1 MHEPSSLNRALPSL
15 LVVDDEQGMRDM
27 LLYELSEQGFDV
39 IAVAGGREAI
49 AAATRRRFDLVL
61 SDLKMPEMDGVEV
74 VRRLKALD
82 PDVEVIVG
90 TGNGCIESAVA
101 CMKHG
106 AFDYIQKP
114 YDMMELRTLLGRAAE
129 RCHDPSAAALCQASR
144 ALLASLS
151 TPELVSL
158 VGGLA
163 ARAMKADAVGLVVET
178 GGLGARESHRFEGF
192 AGPPEALID
201 FFARE
206 APACDDPVLVRAEVQ
221 GPWCELLAGQG
232 FGSALVYPLSLNG
245 RYLGSLS
252 LLRAPAAPRFA
263 LSDLNRGTLFASALA
278 LAVENGRL
286 HHVLSERM
294 SEVADPP
301 RSAAVREERKSQA
314 TELLGAIV
322 REIDTPVGAIT
333 AHLHLLRE
341 RSAAVTLAGDDAA
354 ADRLVA
360 DIATITD
367 EMLAATR
374 RIHDLVGQL
383 RGSTGESGS

>member
-1 MHEPSSLNRALPSL
+1 MHDQTTVNRTLPSL

-27 LLYELSEQGFDV
+27 LLYELSEQGFEV

-90 TGNGCIESAVA
+90 TGNGCIDTAVA

-114 YDMMELRTLLGRAAE
+114 YDMAELRALLDRAAE
-129 RCHDPSAAALCQASR
+129 RSHDPSAAALCQASR

-163 ARAMKADAVGLVVET
+163 ARAMKASAVGLVVEV
-178 GGLGARESHRFEGF
+178 GELGAREFHRFEGY
-192 AGPPEALID
+192 AGPPETLLD
-201 FFARE
+201 FFAHQ
-206 APACDDPVLVRAEVQ
+206 AAACTDPVLVRSEDR
-221 GPWCELLAGQG
+221 GPWCQVVAAQG

-252 LLRAPAAPRFA
+252 LLRAAGAARFA
-263 LSDLNRGTLFASALA
+263 ISDLQRGTLFASALA

-286 HHVLSERM
+286 HHVLAQRMTEVER
-294 SEVADPP
+294 APTP
-301 RSAAVREERKSQA
+301 ALREERKSQA
-314 TELLGAIV
+314 TEVLGAIV

-341 RSAAVTLAGDDAA
+341 RSEAVTLHGDDEA

-360 DIATITD
+360 DIAVITD

-374 RIHDLVGQL
+374 RIADLVGRL
-383 RGSTGESGS
+383 RALPELSS

>member
-1 MHEPSSLNRALPSL
+1 MHEQPNLTRALPSL

-49 AAATRRRFDLVL
+49 AAATGRRFDLVL

-90 TGNGCIESAVA
+90 TGNGCIETAVA

-114 YDMMELRTLLGRAAE
+114 YDMLELRALLDRAAE
-129 RCHDPSAAALCQASR
+129 RSHDPSAAALCQASR

-163 ARAMKADAVGLVVET
+163 GRAMKASAVGLVVAAAE
-178 GGLGARESHRFEGF
+178 GGVELHRFEGF
-192 AGPPEALID
+192 AGPPEALVALFGASD
-201 FFARE
+201 GEQPTLFRRE
-206 APACDDPVLVRAEVQ
+206 DM
-221 GPWCELLAGQG
+221 GPLRDALASQG

-252 LLRAPAAPRFA
+252 LLRAAAAPRFA
-263 LSDLNRGTLFASALA
+263 LSDLHRGTLFASALS

-286 HHVLSERM
+286 HHVLSRKM
-294 SEVADPP
+294 SEVERPP
-301 RSAAVREERKSQA
+301 ATLEVRKERQSQA

-333 AHLHLLRE
+333 ANLHLLRA
-341 RSAAVTLAGDDAA
+341 RSQEVTLSGDDDA
-354 ADRLVA
+354 ADRLVG
-360 DIATITD
+360 DIAIITD

-374 RIHDLVGQL
+374 RIAELVGGL
-383 RGSTGESGS
+383 RGVSPPGSDS

>member
-1 MHEPSSLNRALPSL
+1 MHDQPTVSRSL

-114 YDMMELRTLLGRAAE
+114 YDMLELRALLDRAAE
-129 RCHDPSAAALCQASR
+129 HGQDPSASALCQASR

-163 ARAMKADAVGLVVET
+163 ARAMKANAVGLVVEV
-178 GGLGARESHRFEGF
+178 GELGVREIHRFEGYG
-192 AGPPEALID
+192 GPSDALLE
-201 FFARE
+201 FFAAQAADSAE
-206 APACDDPVLVRAEVQ
+206 PVLVRAEDG
-221 GPWCELLAGQG
+221 GPWRQAVTAEG
-232 FGSALVYPLSLNG
+232 FGSALLYPLSLNG
-245 RYLGSLS
+245 QHLGSLS
-252 LLRAPAAPRFA
+252 LLRASAAPRFA
-263 LSDLNRGTLFASALA
+263 LSDLKRGTLFASALA
-278 LAVENGRL
+278 LAAENGRL
-286 HHVLSERM
+286 HHVLSQRMTEVER
-294 SEVADPP
+294 APT
-301 RSAAVREERKSQA
+301 VRQERKSQA
-314 TELLGAIV
+314 TEILGAIV
-322 REIDTPVGAIT
+322 REIDTPIGAIT
-333 AHLHLLRE
+333 EHLHLLRA
-341 RSAAVTLAGDDAA
+341 RSNEITSLGDEDAA
-354 ADRLVA
+354 ERLVA
-360 DIATITD
+360 DIAVITD
-367 EMLAATR
+367 GMLAATR
-374 RIHDLVGQL
+374 RIAQLLNDLRPGAPP
-383 RGSTGESGS
+383 ESSS

>member
-1 MHEPSSLNRALPSL
+1 
-15 LVVDDEQGMRDM
+15 
-27 LLYELSEQGFDV
+27 
-39 IAVAGGREAI
+39 
-49 AAATRRRFDLVL
+49 
-61 SDLKMPEMDGVEV
+61 
-74 VRRLKALD
+74 
-82 PDVEVIVG
+82 
-90 TGNGCIESAVA
+90 
-101 CMKHG
+101 MKHG

-114 YDMMELRTLLGRAAE
+114 YDMLELRALLDRAAE
-129 RCHDPSAAALCQASR
+129 RCHDPSAVALCQASR

-163 ARAMKADAVGLVVET
+163 ARAMKASAVGLVVEA
-178 GGLGARESHRFEGF
+178 GGLGARETHRFEGF
-192 AGPPEALID
+192 AGPPDALIE

-206 APACDDPVLVRAEVQ
+206 APASDEPVLVRAEGG
-221 GPWCELLAGQG
+221 GPWSAAVAGQG

-245 RYLGSLS
+245 RYLGTLS
-252 LLRAPAAPRFA
+252 LLRSPGGPRFA

-286 HHVLSERM
+286 HHVLAERM
-294 SEVADPP
+294 TEVQPPP
-301 RSAAVREERKSQA
+301 RSPALREERKSQA

-322 REIDTPVGAIT
+322 REIDTPVGAIIT
-333 AHLHLLRE
+333 HLHVLRE

-374 RIHDLVGQL
+374 RIAELVGQL
-383 RGSTGESGS
+383 RGDSPPESAS

>member
-1 MHEPSSLNRALPSL
+1 MHEPSVIRTLPSL

-39 IAVAGGREAI
+39 MAVAGGREAI

-114 YDMMELRTLLGRAAE
+114 YDMMELRALLDRAAE
-129 RCHDPSAAALCQASR
+129 RSHDPSARALCQASR

-151 TPELVSL
+151 TPELVAL

-163 ARAMKADAVGLVVET
+163 ARAMKANAVGLVVEV
-178 GGLGARESHRFEGF
+178 GDLGRREVHRFEGYER
-192 AGPPEALID
+192 PPEALLGL
-201 FFARE
+201 FARE
-206 APACDDPVLVRAEVQ
+206 APGRDEPALVRLEDRGLWQEAI
-221 GPWCELLAGQG
+221 AAQG

-245 RYLGSLS
+245 RHLGCLT
-252 LLRAPAAPRFA
+252 LLRPAAAARFA
-263 LSDLNRGTLFASALA
+263 LSDLSRGSLFASALA

-286 HHVLSERM
+286 HHVLSQRM
-294 SEVADPP
+294 SEVGRGPEA
-301 RSAAVREERKSQA
+301 RREHPSQA
-314 TELLGAIV
+314 GELLGAIV
-322 REIDTPVGAIT
+322 REIDTPLGTITDQLQELRARSSEVG
-333 AHLHLLRE
+333 L
-341 RSAAVTLAGDDAA
+341 SGDEAA
-354 ADRLVA
+354 ADRLIA

-374 RIHDLVGQL
+374 RIAELAARL
-383 RGSTGESGS
+383 RAPGGAAS